1 MKMLCFS
8 DIVGKT
14 LLIGLT
20 YYSAEDEVI
29 ERRQLWGTVT
39 EANKSHIQV
48 KQNNGEIF
56 SLPPDLSAIEK
67 APLGEYRLHSTGE
80 VVVNPDFLTTLSIT
94 EPRK

>member
-1 MKMLCFS
+1 MKKLCFS

-20 YYSAEDEVI
+20 YYSSEDEFI

-39 EANKSHIQV
+39 EANESHIYV

-56 SLPPDLSAIEK
+56 SLPPDLSAISK
-67 APLGEYRLHSTGE
+67 SPLGEYRLHSTGE
-80 VVVNPDFLTTLSIT
+80 VVVNPDFMTTWSIT
-94 EPRK
+94 KPKK

>member
-1 MKMLCFS
+1 MKKLCFS
-8 DIVGKT
+8 DIVGRT
-14 LLIGLT
+14 LLIVLT
-20 YYSAEDEVI
+20 YYSAEDEIV

-56 SLPPDLSAIEK
+56 SLPSDLTEIEK

-80 VVVNPDFLTTLSIT
+80 VVVNPDFLATWSIT
-94 EPRK
+94 ESRK

>member
-1 MKMLCFS
+1 MKKLCFS
-8 DIVGKT
+8 DIVGRT

-20 YYSAEDEVI
+20 YYSAEDEIV

-56 SLPPDLSAIEK
+56 SLPSDLTAIEK

-80 VVVNPDFLTTLSIT
+80 VVVNPDFLATWSIT
-94 EPRK
+94 ESRK